1 VFLSNLLIQLKRP
14 EEALETMALALK
26 YHPDEVRI
34 LYHQAE
40 VLMCNAKEK
49 EALIFAQQALSKDF
63 AILTTIEDELPRLSL
78 NTEFRRLIDLYNNE
92 L

>member
-1 VFLSNLLIQLKRP
+1 
-14 EEALETMALALK
+14 
-26 YHPDEVRI
+26 
-34 LYHQAE
+34 
-40 VLMCNAKEK
+40 MCNAKEK